1 MKKLIL
7 TTAITLLAGV
17 ISGQTL
23 QKGNLVAVHV
33 ITIELNHGVTMGQF
47 QNFHINTLIPEYEK
61 NYPGWQL
68 YLAKGIRGENKNT
81 YGWIIIVESEEI
93 RDKYYNDDGSI
104 TEFGQAADKKMKPVL
119 EETEKFGKLKRTYT
133 DWIIL

>member
-7 TTAITLLAGV
+7 TAAIILIAGF
-17 ISGQTL
+17 IYGQTL
-23 QKGNLVAVHV
+23 QEGNLVAVHV
-33 ITIELNHGVTMGQF
+33 ITIELIPGVHMAQF
-47 QNFHINTLIPEYEK
+47 QKFHINTLIPEYEK

-68 YLAKGIRGENKNT
+68 YLAKGIRGENQNT

-93 RDKYYNDDGSI
+93 RNKYYNDDGSV
-104 TEFGQAADKKMKPVL
+104 TEFGQAAAEKMKPVL
-119 EETEKFGKLKRTYT
+119 EEAEKFGKLNRTYT

>member
-7 TTAITLLAGV
+7 TAAIILLAGG
-17 ISGQTL
+17 IFGQTL

-33 ITIELNHGVTMGQF
+33 ITIELNHDVTMGQF
-47 QNFHINTLIPEYEK
+47 QDFHVNTPIPEYEK

-68 YLAKGIRGENKNT
+68 YLTKGIRGENKNT
-81 YGWIIIVESEEI
+81 YGWIIVIESEEI

-104 TEFGQAADKKMKPVL
+104 TEFGQAAAEQMKPVL

-133 DWIIL
+133 DWVIL

>member
-7 TTAITLLAGV
+7 TAAIILLAGV
-17 ISGQTL
+17 IFGQTL

-61 NYPGWQL
+61 NYPGWRL

-104 TEFGQAADKKMKPVL
+104 TEFGQAAAEKMKPIL
-119 EETEKFGKLKRTYT
+119 EEAEKFGKLKRTYT
-133 DWIIL
+133 DWIIV

>member
-7 TTAITLLAGV
+7 TAAFISLACV
-17 ISGQTL
+17 IFGQTL

-47 QNFHINTLIPEYEK
+47 QNFHTNTLIPEYEK
-61 NYPGWQL
+61 NYPGWRL

-81 YGWIIIVESEEI
+81 YGWIIVVESEEI

-104 TEFGQAADKKMKPVL
+104 TEFGQTAEKKMKPVL